1 MKTMKYMLMA
11 LSLAGV
17 LSINA
22 QSLAN
27 QPSSEFQSTSSMVG
41 SGSSY
46 ASNPSLNADGT
57 AAYNSPSYAPQR
69 AISGPNRIAPVTP
82 EGDPTPVGDALIPLL
97 LLALF
102 YGLHKMITKKVT
114 PTV

>member
-1 MKTMKYMLMA
+1 MRQYI
-11 LSLAGV
+11 
-17 LSINA
+17 LSIVLGLCSLLFAPCSISA
-22 QSLAN
+22 QSN
-27 QPSSEFQSTSSMVG
+27 VPSSEFQSTSSMVG

-82 EGDPTPVGDALIPLL
+82 EGDPTPIGDEILPLL
-97 LLALF
+97 LMALVA
-102 YGLHKMITKKVT
+102 GAVIVTKKRLIKL
-114 PTV
+114 